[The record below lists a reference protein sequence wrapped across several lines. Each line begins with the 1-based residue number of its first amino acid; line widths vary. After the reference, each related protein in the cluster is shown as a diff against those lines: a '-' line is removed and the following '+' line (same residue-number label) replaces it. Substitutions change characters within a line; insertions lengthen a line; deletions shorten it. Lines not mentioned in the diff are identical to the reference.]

1 MRYSRMMSQPPPRRK
16 KRYGNLILI
25 AVILGI
31 TVYFVTAGAAGG
43 WLAENIINPVFN
55 SDPSSAAAATPGAS
69 LSPAPTVQ
77 DNAAPSESSANATPQ
92 AVSLPEVSGTR
103 AEEQI
108 KVDSVALF
116 TLQAGAFSDEA
127 NAKSAAS
134 EIIAR
139 GGAGYVAFD
148 GNLYRALI
156 AGYTSEDNAKSVKT
170 ELETQGVISTVY
182 KLESGALE
190 FKVGAEQSQID
201 AIKGCFTLVSDTV
214 TSLQQIIFDADKGT
228 NVDDKITAL
237 KANAHTVTDNFKSAI
252 TPGTAATDKL
262 SAYMDRFCTAL
273 DNIPLSAGAA
283 AVDFSSKLKYN
294 IIGIVVDYS
303 TFLDELSQN

>member
-1 MRYSRMMSQPPPRRK
+1 MRYSRMMSQPPHRQK

-25 AVILGI
+25 AIILGI

-43 WLAENIINPVFN
+43 WLAENVINPIFN
-55 SDPSSAAAATPGAS
+55 SDVTAAAAATPS
-69 LSPAPTVQ
+69 SSLSVLSPAPTVE
-77 DNAAPSESSANATPQ
+77 ASASASPTPQ
-92 AVSLPEVSGTR
+92 DVSLPEISGAR

-108 KVDSVALF
+108 KVESVALF
-116 TLQAGAFSDEA
+116 TLQAGAFADEA
-127 NAKSAAS
+127 NAKTAAG

-156 AGYTSEDNAKSVKT
+156 AGYASEEDAKSVKT
-170 ELETQGVISTVY
+170 ELEAQGVVSTVF

-201 AIKGCFTLVSDTV
+201 AIKSCFTLVSDTV
-214 TSLQQIIFDADKGT
+214 KAMQQIIYDADKGT
-228 NVDDKITAL
+228 NVDERITAL
-237 KANAHTVTDNFKSAI
+237 KTNAHTVADSFKSVV
-252 TPGTAATDKL
+252 TPGTDATDKL
-262 SAYMDRFCTAL
+262 TAYMDSFCTTL
-273 DNIPLSAGAA
+273 DNIPLSAGIT

-303 TFLDELSQN
+303 AFLNKLSGN

>member
-1 MRYSRMMSQPPPRRK
+1 MRYSRMMSQPPQRRK

-25 AVILGI
+25 AIILGI

-43 WLAENIINPVFN
+43 WLAENVINPVFN
-55 SDPSSAAAATPGAS
+55 SNPTAAAATPDTT
-69 LSPAPTVQ
+69 LSAAPIVQ
-77 DNAAPSESSANATPQ
+77 PSESASASATPQ
-92 AVSLPEVSGTR
+92 AVSLPEVSGAR

-127 NAKSAAS
+127 NANTAAS

-139 GGAGYVAFD
+139 GGAGYVVYD

-156 AGYTSEDNAKSVKT
+156 AGYTSEENAKTVKT
-170 ELETQGVISTVY
+170 ELEGQGVICTVY

-190 FKVGAEQSQID
+190 FKVGAEQTQID
-201 AIKGCFTLVSDTV
+201 AIKSCFTLVSDTV
-214 TSLQQIIFDADKGT
+214 NNLQQIIFDADKGT

-237 KANAHTVTDNFKSAI
+237 KANAHTVTDNFKKVI

-273 DNIPLSAGAA
+273 DNIPLSTGAA

-294 IIGIVVDYS
+294 IVGIVVDYS
-303 TFLDELSQN
+303 TFLDEISQN

>member
-1 MRYSRMMSQPPPRRK
+1 MRYSRMMSQPPRKK

-25 AVILGI
+25 AIILGI
-31 TVYFVTAGAAGG
+31 TVYFATAGAAGG
-43 WLAENIINPVFN
+43 WLAENVINPIFN
-55 SDPSSAAAATPGAS
+55 SDPSAASAASPGAS
-69 LSPAPTVQ
+69 LSPAPTLL
-77 DNAAPSESSANATPQ
+77 PSASPGAESPSATPQ
-92 AVSLPEVSGTR
+92 AVSLPEVSGAR

-127 NAKSAAS
+127 NAKTAAT
-134 EIIAR
+134 EITAR

-156 AGYTSEDNAKSVKT
+156 AGYTSEEDAKSVKT
-170 ELETQGVISTVY
+170 ELEGQGVVSTVF

-201 AIKGCFTLVSDTV
+201 AIKACFTLVSDTV
-214 TSLQQIIFDADKGT
+214 NNLQQIIYDADKGT

-237 KANAHTVTDNFKSAI
+237 KTNAHTVADNFKSAI
-252 TPGTAATDKL
+252 TLGTDATDKL
-262 SAYMDRFCTAL
+262 SAYMDSFCAAL
-273 DNIPLSAGAA
+273 DNIPLSTGAA

-303 TFLDELSQN
+303 AFLDKLSS

>member
-1 MRYSRMMSQPPPRRK
+1 MRYSRMMSQPPQRQK

-25 AVILGI
+25 AIILGI

-43 WLAENIINPVFN
+43 WLAENVINPIFN
-55 SDPSSAAAATPGAS
+55 SDPATAVAAEATPEALISPAATVEAS
-69 LSPAPTVQ
+69 A
-77 DNAAPSESSANATPQ
+77 SASATPQ
-92 AVSLPEVSGTR
+92 NVSLPEISGAR

-116 TLQAGAFSDEA
+116 TLQAGAFADEA
-127 NAKSAAS
+127 NAKAAAG

-156 AGYTSEDNAKSVKT
+156 AGFATEADAKSVKT
-170 ELETQGVISTVY
+170 ELETQGVASTVF

-201 AIKGCFTLVSDTV
+201 AIKSCFTLVSDTV
-214 TSLQQIIFDADKGT
+214 KNLQQIIYDADKGT
-228 NVDDKITAL
+228 NVDDRITAL
-237 KANAHTVTDNFKSAI
+237 KANAHTVTDSFKSVV
-252 TPGTAATDKL
+252 TPGTDATDKL
-262 SAYMDRFCTAL
+262 TAYMDSFCTAL
-273 DNIPLSAGAA
+273 DNIPLSAGIT

-294 IIGIVVDYS
+294 IISIVVDYS
-303 TFLDELSQN
+303 AFLDKLSSN